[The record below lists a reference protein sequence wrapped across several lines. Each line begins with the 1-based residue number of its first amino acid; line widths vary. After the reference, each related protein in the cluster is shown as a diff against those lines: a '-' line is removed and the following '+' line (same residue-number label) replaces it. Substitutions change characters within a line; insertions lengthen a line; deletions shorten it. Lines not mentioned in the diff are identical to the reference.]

1 MREPGGIMHSRIR
14 PANLPKYFMI
24 GLVKCATKDV
34 GYRCDLEVEM
44 RFDIAR
50 CLYDGDHVESV
61 CFWDAGCYVAG
72 LYD

>member
-1 MREPGGIMHSRIR
+1 MREPGGITKSRIR

-44 RFDIAR
+44 RFDIAMR
-50 CLYDGDHVESV
+50 TMWKAFAFGMM
-61 CFWDAGCYVAG
+61 DATLRGCMIN
-72 LYD
+72 